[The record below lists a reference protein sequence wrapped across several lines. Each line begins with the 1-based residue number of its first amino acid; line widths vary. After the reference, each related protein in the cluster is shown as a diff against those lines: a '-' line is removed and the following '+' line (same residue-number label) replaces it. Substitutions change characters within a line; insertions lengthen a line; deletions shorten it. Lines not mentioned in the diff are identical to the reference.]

1 MPPRQTIQRMSILI
15 AQVEADI
22 QVWSEQYEKKK
33 KKKKKGGFKLKVEK
47 KFKTRLLVLS
57 RGKKIVKYY
66 IRQLQ
71 KSKMCHAMNG

>member
-1 MPPRQTIQRMSILI
+1 MPPRQMIQRMSILI

-33 KKKKKGGFKLKVEK
+33 NKKKN
-47 KFKTRLLVLS
+47 RLLLLY
-57 RGKKIVKYY
+57 RGKKIVKY
-66 IRQLQ
+66 LQ

>member
-1 MPPRQTIQRMSILI
+1 MIQRMSILI

-33 KKKKKGGFKLKVEK
+33 NKKKN
-47 KFKTRLLVLS
+47 RLLLLY
-57 RGKKIVKYY
+57 RGKKIVKY
-66 IRQLQ
+66 LQ

>member
-1 MPPRQTIQRMSILI
+1 MPPRQMIQRMSILI

-33 KKKKKGGFKLKVEK
+33 KKKKN
-47 KFKTRLLVLS
+47 RLLLLY
-57 RGKKIVKYY
+57 RGKKIVKY
-66 IRQLQ
+66 LQ

>member
-1 MPPRQTIQRMSILI
+1 MPPRQMIQRMSILI

-33 KKKKKGGFKLKVEK
+33 KKKKKK
-47 KFKTRLLVLS
+47 KNRLLLLY
-57 RGKKIVKYY
+57 RGKKIVKY
-66 IRQLQ
+66 LQ